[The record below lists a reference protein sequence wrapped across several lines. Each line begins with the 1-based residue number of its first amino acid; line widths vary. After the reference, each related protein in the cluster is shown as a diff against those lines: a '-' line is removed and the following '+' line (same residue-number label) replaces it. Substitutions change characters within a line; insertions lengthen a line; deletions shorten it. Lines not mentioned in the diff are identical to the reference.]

1 MDGNNG
7 LLNEEFKT
15 GKGIPFIALEGE
27 GENEK
32 FRLMDE
38 AKAFLM
44 QLKGPIAIAAIVGR
58 YRTGK
63 SLLVNRMLLDLAG
76 NGFQVGSTVNSCT
89 KGLWLWDKPLRCK
102 NAEGQEVNLLI
113 VDTEGIASLD
123 ADADHDAK
131 IFALALLLSSFFIYN
146 SVGSIDESAL
156 NNLSLVVEL
165 TKHIRTK
172 AGNEGDETGAEFAS
186 FFPHFLWVVRDFTL
200 QLVDENN
207 VSFTPKQ
214 YLEKALTPMSGFSE
228 GTEVKNRI
236 RRMLLAFFPN
246 RDCVTLKRP
255 VEDEGKLQQLD
266 TADWSEFRPEF
277 VSQMKELRKKIY
289 TGAPAKMLNGK
300 MLDGFMLVHL
310 AEAYSDSINTGSA
323 LNIGDAWGQVS
334 LSRNKK
340 AVEEGRHLYETKAS
354 ALVKEMPFSK
364 DELEAKHK
372 ELQAEA
378 LAEFK
383 RCCIGTGADLDV
395 FVHALM
401 EELREEL
408 AKLQHKNAEVSRK
421 KAEEEMEKVWAP
433 LAAKVEAKAFGGYK
447 EFETER
453 LAVRKAFCDVT
464 DGNPSQQE
472 VLWAFMEKQIPPA
485 AQAIDSHVALQT
497 QTKLSEKE
505 EEIKAAKNEGEQ
517 ATIRAKAAEEELATR
532 KSHAEEE
539 KARFE
544 TQQKEMKDEVERAR
558 KELKER
564 VEEEEKKRKEQV
576 DALKKDLEEQVEKRD
591 KQLKEEREKANSAQ
605 SELEKKVMLLEQ
617 KEKFTEE
624 KVQSL
629 AKDKESAQEQCRK
642 LEGSVQDLNTK
653 LLEAH
658 KSAQEIGASA
668 KEKVA
673 EEEKKVEE
681 EVDLGPTDPT
691 KRAGK
696 KTKAAAK
703 KGKGN
708 SWQIL
713 EASDVPRELV
723 PKFVD
728 PEFWLQ
734 YFPPIAKDDL
744 NEMGV
749 KVDWRRSFITT
760 SVNPYYDSFIQWQ
773 FHKLR
778 KLEKVSFGKRY
789 SVYSPIDN
797 QICADHDRA
806 SGEGVTPQEYV
817 LIKMEVLE
825 LPPCLSQLQGKK
837 VVLLAATLRPETM
850 YGQTNCWVLPHEKD
864 GGEVFY
870 GCYETSTPNEVAIIG
885 ERAAQNMAFQGLSP
899 AFGEVKELCKVNG
912 RDLVG
917 LPLKSPLTSLC
928 PIYTLPML
936 TISMKK
942 GTGVVTS
949 VPSDAPD
956 DWIALMDLKKK
967 APLREKY
974 GVKDEWV
981 LPFEVIPIIE
991 IPYRKDNAPEGSEPE
1006 MTALA
1011 AQVACEEYKVASQ
1024 NDREKLALAKAKT
1037 YKLGFYEGKMNLGE
1051 YKGLSV
1057 QDAKPKVKAAMIA
1070 SGDAYAYAEPEKEVW
1085 SRSGNECVVALTD
1098 QWYLKYGEEEWRKQ
1112 VENHLKT
1119 GVECYSADTRSKF
1132 ENALS
1137 WLGEWG
1143 CSRSFGLGTLL
1154 PWDKQFVIES
1164 LSDSTIY
1171 MAYYTFCHILQQ
1183 GPFDG
1188 SVPGS
1193 GNIAPKDLTEEVWD
1207 YVLLD
1212 GKLPADCKVPV
1223 EVLDKMKA
1231 EFNYWYPVDLRV
1243 SGKDLIQNHLTFF
1256 LYNHTAIF
1264 PEDKWP
1270 KSMRTNGH
1278 VLLNGE
1284 KMSKSTGNFKTLKQ
1298 AIAEYSA
1305 DGMRFALALSGDGNE
1320 DANFEHDVANAAIL
1334 KLTNELQFVEKSLA
1348 GLDAMRGGGIDLFI
1362 DKIFDNEMKRYV
1374 RSTDECYAKM
1384 NYRDAMI
1391 EGWDKMQNA
1400 RDKYRAMAGAAGM
1413 HKDLVQRFIEYQALL
1428 ICPICPHFSEHVWA
1442 ELGNKESV
1450 MDAKWPS
1457 VGEVDQL
1464 LLRMNTYF
1472 DKTLSDLRSKVE
1484 KANTKNKVTKAT
1496 VYIAEGFLDWQQA
1509 TLNLLKENAEAGKPF
1524 DAAFKKGLTASP
1536 ALAPFKSAMKML
1548 MPFAAFTI
1556 DDYAVRG
1563 IEVPSA
1569 LFPSI

>member
-433 LAAKVEAKAFGGYK
+433 LAAKVEAKGFGGYK

-453 LAVRKAFCDVT
+453 LAIRKAFCDVT

-681 EVDLGPTDPT
+681 QKKKVEKKLEEEEEAGR
-691 KRAGK
+691 KAKAELEGK
-696 KTKAAAK
+696 KKEVELTEGRVKELEEKLANKEKEAVELNEKVGKMGEEAMEAEKKATEAAEAAAKAAA
-703 KGKGN
+703 
-708 SWQIL
+708 
-713 EASDVPRELV
+713 
-723 PKFVD
+723 
-728 PEFWLQ
+728 
-734 YFPPIAKDDL
+734 
-744 NEMGV
+744 
-749 KVDWRRSFITT
+749 
-760 SVNPYYDSFIQWQ
+760 
-773 FHKLR
+773 
-778 KLEKVSFGKRY
+778 EK
-789 SVYSPIDN
+789 
-797 QICADHDRA
+797 A
-806 SGEGVTPQEYV
+806 E
-817 LIKMEVLE
+817 
-825 LPPCLSQLQGKK
+825 
-837 VVLLAATLRPETM
+837 
-850 YGQTNCWVLPHEKD
+850 
-864 GGEVFY
+864 
-870 GCYETSTPNEVAIIG
+870 
-885 ERAAQNMAFQGLSP
+885 
-899 AFGEVKELCKVNG
+899 
-912 RDLVG
+912 
-917 LPLKSPLTSLC
+917 
-928 PIYTLPML
+928 
-936 TISMKK
+936 
-942 GTGVVTS
+942 
-949 VPSDAPD
+949 SDA
-956 DWIALMDLKKK
+956 
-967 APLREKY
+967 
-974 GVKDEWV
+974 
-981 LPFEVIPIIE
+981 
-991 IPYRKDNAPEGSEPE
+991 
-1006 MTALA
+1006 
-1011 AQVACEEYKVASQ
+1011 
-1024 NDREKLALAKAKT
+1024 
-1037 YKLGFYEGKMNLGE
+1037 
-1051 YKGLSV
+1051 
-1057 QDAKPKVKAAMIA
+1057 KAAAAAA
-1070 SGDAYAYAEPEKEVW
+1070 S
-1085 SRSGNECVVALTD
+1085 S
-1098 QWYLKYGEEEWRKQ
+1098 
-1112 VENHLKT
+1112 
-1119 GVECYSADTRSKF
+1119 
-1132 ENALS
+1132 
-1137 WLGEWG
+1137 
-1143 CSRSFGLGTLL
+1143 
-1154 PWDKQFVIES
+1154 
-1164 LSDSTIY
+1164 
-1171 MAYYTFCHILQQ
+1171 
-1183 GPFDG
+1183 
-1188 SVPGS
+1188 
-1193 GNIAPKDLTEEVWD
+1193 
-1207 YVLLD
+1207 
-1212 GKLPADCKVPV
+1212 
-1223 EVLDKMKA
+1223 
-1231 EFNYWYPVDLRV
+1231 
-1243 SGKDLIQNHLTFF
+1243 
-1256 LYNHTAIF
+1256 
-1264 PEDKWP
+1264 
-1270 KSMRTNGH
+1270 
-1278 VLLNGE
+1278 
-1284 KMSKSTGNFKTLKQ
+1284 SKS
-1298 AIAEYSA
+1298 AA
-1305 DGMRFALALSGDGNE
+1305 DPDEINIMIERQQRMQEAFNE
-1320 DANFEHDVANAAIL
+1320 EST
-1334 KLTNELQFVEKSLA
+1334 KLTNRVSELESECDRYKAVIHKLSEKIEQASAQGFLA
-1348 GLDAMRGGGIDLFI
+1348 NGEDGGALGRFGQMMAGFSKPPENGGG
-1362 DKIFDNEMKRYV
+1362 
-1374 RSTDECYAKM
+1374 AG
-1384 NYRDAMI
+1384 A
-1391 EGWDKMQNA
+1391 G
-1400 RDKYRAMAGAAGM
+1400 GAAGAGGRALPPEM
-1413 HKDLVQRFIEYQALL
+1413 SSLSASSAGPRKQRQEIVFKPVQPDVFSQVAKQTNQKTEDVYRNHEAGVRSQGVAAAGVGSGEKFSFARLRQAISKKVTGAINKVDEWADNVEGVLL
-1428 ICPICPHFSEHVWA
+1428 GPNGTAPPRPSEGGFYTATPASAASEEEREAAQRVLKN
-1442 ELGNKESV
+1442 LGSP
-1450 MDAKWPS
+1450 DS
-1457 VGEVDQL
+1457 
-1464 LLRMNTYF
+1464 
-1472 DKTLSDLRSKVE
+1472 SKVAAGRAKLAEHRE
-1484 KANTKNKVTKAT
+1484 KKPDFDTAK
-1496 VYIAEGFLDWQQA
+1496 GF
-1509 TLNLLKENAEAGKPF
+1509 
-1524 DAAFKKGLTASP
+1524 SP
-1536 ALAPFKSAMKML
+1536 AGAPTVQMQEK
-1548 MPFAAFTI
+1548 
-1556 DDYAVRG
+1556 
-1563 IEVPSA
+1563 
-1569 LFPSI
+1569 

>member
-433 LAAKVEAKAFGGYK
+433 LAAKVEAKGFGGYK

-453 LAVRKAFCDVT
+453 LAIRKAFCDVT

-681 EVDLGPTDPT
+681 QKKKVEEKEKLLEEVRGKLETERKAREEVEGG
-691 KRAGK
+691 KKNLMEEEVK
-696 KTKAAAK
+696 KTKEREELASKLQAVEKKLEEEEEAGRKAKAELEGKKKEVELTEGRVKELEEKLANKEKEAVELNEKVGKMGEEAMEAEKKATEAAEAAAK
-703 KGKGN
+703 
-708 SWQIL
+708 
-713 EASDVPRELV
+713 A
-723 PKFVD
+723 
-728 PEFWLQ
+728 
-734 YFPPIAKDDL
+734 AA
-744 NEMGV
+744 
-749 KVDWRRSFITT
+749 
-760 SVNPYYDSFIQWQ
+760 
-773 FHKLR
+773 
-778 KLEKVSFGKRY
+778 EK
-789 SVYSPIDN
+789 
-797 QICADHDRA
+797 A
-806 SGEGVTPQEYV
+806 E
-817 LIKMEVLE
+817 
-825 LPPCLSQLQGKK
+825 
-837 VVLLAATLRPETM
+837 
-850 YGQTNCWVLPHEKD
+850 
-864 GGEVFY
+864 
-870 GCYETSTPNEVAIIG
+870 
-885 ERAAQNMAFQGLSP
+885 
-899 AFGEVKELCKVNG
+899 
-912 RDLVG
+912 
-917 LPLKSPLTSLC
+917 
-928 PIYTLPML
+928 
-936 TISMKK
+936 
-942 GTGVVTS
+942 
-949 VPSDAPD
+949 SDA
-956 DWIALMDLKKK
+956 
-967 APLREKY
+967 
-974 GVKDEWV
+974 
-981 LPFEVIPIIE
+981 
-991 IPYRKDNAPEGSEPE
+991 
-1006 MTALA
+1006 
-1011 AQVACEEYKVASQ
+1011 
-1024 NDREKLALAKAKT
+1024 
-1037 YKLGFYEGKMNLGE
+1037 
-1051 YKGLSV
+1051 
-1057 QDAKPKVKAAMIA
+1057 KAAAAAA
-1070 SGDAYAYAEPEKEVW
+1070 S
-1085 SRSGNECVVALTD
+1085 S
-1098 QWYLKYGEEEWRKQ
+1098 
-1112 VENHLKT
+1112 
-1119 GVECYSADTRSKF
+1119 
-1132 ENALS
+1132 
-1137 WLGEWG
+1137 
-1143 CSRSFGLGTLL
+1143 
-1154 PWDKQFVIES
+1154 
-1164 LSDSTIY
+1164 
-1171 MAYYTFCHILQQ
+1171 
-1183 GPFDG
+1183 
-1188 SVPGS
+1188 
-1193 GNIAPKDLTEEVWD
+1193 
-1207 YVLLD
+1207 
-1212 GKLPADCKVPV
+1212 
-1223 EVLDKMKA
+1223 
-1231 EFNYWYPVDLRV
+1231 
-1243 SGKDLIQNHLTFF
+1243 
-1256 LYNHTAIF
+1256 
-1264 PEDKWP
+1264 
-1270 KSMRTNGH
+1270 
-1278 VLLNGE
+1278 
-1284 KMSKSTGNFKTLKQ
+1284 SKS
-1298 AIAEYSA
+1298 AA
-1305 DGMRFALALSGDGNE
+1305 DPDEINIMIERQQRMQEAFNE
-1320 DANFEHDVANAAIL
+1320 EST
-1334 KLTNELQFVEKSLA
+1334 KLTNRVSELESECDRYKAVIHKLSEKIEQASAQGFLA
-1348 GLDAMRGGGIDLFI
+1348 NGEDGGALGRFGQMMAGFSKPPENGGG
-1362 DKIFDNEMKRYV
+1362 
-1374 RSTDECYAKM
+1374 AG
-1384 NYRDAMI
+1384 A
-1391 EGWDKMQNA
+1391 G
-1400 RDKYRAMAGAAGM
+1400 GAAGAGGRALPPEM
-1413 HKDLVQRFIEYQALL
+1413 SSLSASSAGPRKQRQEIVFKPVQPDVFSQVAKQTNQKTEDVYRNHEAGVRSQGVAAAGVGSGEKFSFARLRQAISKKVTGAINKVDEWADNVEGVLL
-1428 ICPICPHFSEHVWA
+1428 GPNGTAPPRPSEGGFYTATPASAASEEEREAAQRVLKN
-1442 ELGNKESV
+1442 LGSP
-1450 MDAKWPS
+1450 DS
-1457 VGEVDQL
+1457 
-1464 LLRMNTYF
+1464 
-1472 DKTLSDLRSKVE
+1472 SKVAAGRAKLAEHRE
-1484 KANTKNKVTKAT
+1484 KKPDFDTAK
-1496 VYIAEGFLDWQQA
+1496 GF
-1509 TLNLLKENAEAGKPF
+1509 
-1524 DAAFKKGLTASP
+1524 SP
-1536 ALAPFKSAMKML
+1536 AGAPTVQMQEK
-1548 MPFAAFTI
+1548 
-1556 DDYAVRG
+1556 
-1563 IEVPSA
+1563 
-1569 LFPSI
+1569 